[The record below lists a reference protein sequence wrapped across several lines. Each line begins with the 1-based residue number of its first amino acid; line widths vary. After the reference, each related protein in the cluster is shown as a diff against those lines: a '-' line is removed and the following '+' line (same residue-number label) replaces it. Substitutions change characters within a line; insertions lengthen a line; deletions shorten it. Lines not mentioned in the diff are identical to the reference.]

1 MKRART
7 ILLALL
13 VTAMLLGLLAACAGG
28 SADQPMHVL
37 LIDGNADEFEA
48 QANIICYRPQGGA
61 QFVCGSGGEFEVE
74 SGAVVDV
81 KSGGTVDIE
90 NGATLAIAGDGEIV
104 YNSLAISMTDAITIS
119 GVLTNVQ
126 LLYYQN

>member
-1 MKRART
+1 MKQARNIT
-7 ILLALL
+7 LALL
-13 VTAMLLGLLAACAGG
+13 VTALLLVLLAACAGG

-37 LIDGNADEFEA
+37 LVDGGDEFGA
-48 QANIICYRPQGGA
+48 QASIICYRPQGGA

-90 NGATLAIAGDGEIV
+90 DGASLAIAGDGEIV